1 MKDVREN
8 EQLNTEL
15 LRHDEIFKALAELTS
30 AVKSLESKMKEFEPA
45 MEYINKG
52 SVVAKF
58 LLSLVKLSAATVVGA
73 GGVAGAWMVIR
84 SFIHGS
90 N

>member
-8 EQLNTEL
+8 EQLNTEIQ
-15 LRHDEIFKALAELTS
+15 RHDEIFKALADLTA
-30 AVKSLESKMKEFEPA
+30 AVKSLELKMKEFEPA

-73 GGVAGAWMVIR
+73 GGVAGAWMVIK
-84 SFIHGS
+84 SIIHGQ

>member
-1 MKDVREN
+1 MKNSRET
-8 EQLNTEL
+8 EQLNIEIQ
-15 LRHDEIFKALAELTS
+15 RHDEIFQALADLTA